1 MRNFALK
8 RNNMEGQIFKRKIYD
23 AMLRWKH
30 DSAGSTALM
39 IEGPRRVGKSTI
51 VRQFAQRE
59 YKSYIM
65 IDFSKASDEEKGVFN
80 NLSNID
86 FFFATLKLIEGTAL
100 YERESVII
108 FDEVQL
114 FPVARQAIKHLVADG
129 RYDYIE
135 TGSLISIHKNVESIV
150 IPSEE
155 EPINMYPM
163 DYEEFRWAM
172 GDVATMPLLKEMY
185 QKRQS
190 LGDGVNRKLMLDFR
204 LYMLV
209 GGMPQAVN
217 TYLQTHDFS
226 QVDKT
231 KRGIIRLYLQDFNK
245 LDPNER
251 ATTLFNAI
259 PAQLYKNSSRYQP
272 TQVLENTNNERLAP
286 ILHMMEESKTVNIA
300 WHADDPHVGMGLTT
314 NRGAYKMYVCDTGLF
329 VTLAF
334 WEKDFTDN
342 IIYKKLLSDKLDA
355 NLGYVYE
362 NIVAQMLAASGNK
375 LYYYTWPAPKNHFY
389 EIDFLLSR
397 GSKLCPVEVKSSGYN
412 THTSLDEFCKKYSN
426 RVKER
431 YLVYTKDLRTDKET
445 MLVPMYMVPFL

>member
-1 MRNFALK
+1 
-8 RNNMEGQIFKRKIYD
+8 MEGQIFKRKIYD
-23 AMLRWKH
+23 AMLKWKH

-51 VRQFAQRE
+51 VKQFAQRE
-59 YKSYIM
+59 YRSYIM
-65 IDFSKASDEEKGVFN
+65 IDFSKASEEEKGVFN

-114 FPVARQAIKHLVADG
+114 FPIARQAIKHLVADG

-155 EPINMYPM
+155 EPVNMYPM

-172 GDVATMPLLKEMY
+172 GDVATMPLLKEMF
-185 QKRQS
+185 QKGQS

-209 GGMPQAVN
+209 GGMPQAIS

-245 LDPNER
+245 LDTKER
-251 ATTLFNAI
+251 AATLFNAI

-272 TQVLENTNNERLAP
+272 TQVLENTNNDRLVP
-286 ILHMMEESKTVNIA
+286 ILHMMEESKTVNIT

-314 NRGAYKMYVCDTGLF
+314 NKSAYKMYVCDTGLF

-334 WEKDFTDN
+334 WEKDFAEN
-342 IIYKKLLSDKLDA
+342 IIYKKLLSDNLDA

-362 NIVAQMLAASGNK
+362 NIVAQMLSASGNK
-375 LYYYTWPAPKNHFY
+375 LYYYTWPAPNNHFY

-397 GSKLCPVEVKSSGYN
+397 GSKLCPLEVKSSGYN
-412 THTSLDEFCKKYSN
+412 THSSLDEFCKKYSK
-426 RVKER
+426 RIKDR
-431 YLVYTKDLRTDKET
+431 YLVYTKDLRKDKET
-445 MLVPMYMVPFL
+445 MMVPMYMVPFL

>member
-1 MRNFALK
+1 MGYKNFGETAILMLK
-8 RNNMEGQIFKRKIYD
+8 NFGERRKYCIFAPENNLSASMKRVFKRKIYGR
-23 AMLRWKH
+23 MKTWK
-30 DSAGSTALM
+30 SESSGRTALL
-39 IEGPRRVGKSTI
+39 IEGARRVGKSTI
-51 VRQFAQRE
+51 VEEFARNE
-59 YKSYIM
+59 YKSFIL
-65 IDFSKASDEEKGVFN
+65 IDFNRASKEVKSIFDDLIDIDRLFIFLQATYHV
-80 NLSNID
+80 NLH
-86 FFFATLKLIEGTAL
+86 
-100 YERESVII
+100 ERNSVII
-108 FDEVQL
+108 FDEVQNC
-114 FPVARQAIKHLVADG
+114 PMARQAIKYLVADG

-185 QKRQS
+185 QKSQS

-245 LDPNER
+245 IDPNER
-251 ATTLFNAI
+251 AATLFNAI

-342 IIYKKLLSDKLDA
+342 IIYEYKRKMPSVSA
-355 NLGYVYE
+355 
-362 NIVAQMLAASGNK
+362 
-375 LYYYTWPAPKNHFY
+375 
-389 EIDFLLSR
+389 
-397 GSKLCPVEVKSSGYN
+397 C
-412 THTSLDEFCKKYSN
+412 
-426 RVKER
+426 
-431 YLVYTKDLRTDKET
+431 
-445 MLVPMYMVPFL
+445 